1 MKQNL
6 IAIFEEQVSLLD
18 IMTDAQLRRL
28 IKALAST
35 FIYGE
40 EVDLSDDALLSSLWP
55 SFKGPMER
63 LGKCRNSDERRSEAM
78 KGNKNAQKKHLE
90 PEFAQPE
97 PTMPAP
103 VQEVPTPEPKPQP
116 TVTRPFKVEETDE
129 ELNDA
134 CQRVLERIRTRYKD
148 FGTAIFY
155 TKNNAKE
162 DLGIE
167 SDLFYRAIRKLE
179 NDGEL
184 YKMKTKT
191 DDGKTINKFVPAN
204 MPTPPK
210 FKFLSEEYRASYDGP
225 SVRTHFSLFY
235 KTNPII
241 YDEAWDKETFIEKN
255 STLID
260 GAMAGEM
267 NNICSSKK
275 SYEDHLW
282 FVVTEAAKKGQL
294 VDAQ

>member
-18 IMTDAQLRRL
+18 IMSDAQLRRL

-40 EVDLSDDALLSSLWP
+40 EVDLSDDILLHSLWP

-78 KGNKNAQKKHLE
+78 KGNQNARKNHQE
-90 PEFAQPE
+90 DIPQPE
-97 PTMPAP
+97 PPKP
-103 VQEVPTPEPKPQP
+103 VVVPTPVPEPKPQP
-116 TVTRPFKVEETDE
+116 TVTRPFKEEETDE

-134 CQRVLERIRTRYKD
+134 CQRVLERIRARYKD
-148 FGTAIFY
+148 YGTAVFY
-155 TKNNAKE
+155 TKKNAKE

-179 NDGEL
+179 KDGEL
-184 YKMKTKT
+184 YKMQTKT

-210 FKFLSEEYRASYDGP
+210 FKFLSADYRASYDGP
-225 SVRTHFSLFY
+225 SVRTHLSLFY

-241 YDEAWDKETFIEKN
+241 YDESWDKETFIEKN

-260 GAMAGEM
+260 GAIAGEM

-282 FVVTEAAKKGQL
+282 FVVTEAAQKGQL
-294 VDAQ
+294 VDAK